1 MTFRRAVL
9 SFVVLPWLLV
19 LSAAQ
24 ANMPGTSM
32 FLASYQVKGGAALD
46 CTGGTI
52 TTSGVTRIH
61 TFNSS
66 SSLVCTGSGTATYLV
81 VAGGGSGS
89 YGGGGAG
96 GLLSGSTS
104 LVSGTYSITVGSGG
118 TGVTGSTLGNSGN
131 NSVFNGNTALGG
143 GGGGPP
149 LNASPNGG
157 NGGSGGGAGNTT
169 GSVSGTGGTGT
180 VGQGNNG
187 GANTSGASAGGGGGC
202 NAAGANAS
210 GTTGGNGGAGCASSI
225 SGSSVTYAGGGGGAA
240 SVTPGSGGA
249 TGGGAGG
256 TGSGATSGTAN
267 TGGGGG
273 GQFNSAGTSGA
284 GGSGV
289 VIVSYPSPRNPISLG
304 TASAAGSASS
314 IAVTGGVNI
323 VAGDLVVVSIGH
335 LTASGTTVT
344 SVSDGTNTYTR
355 ATTGTDSTAQEAEL
369 WYKINASAVT
379 NPTITANL
387 SGSAANRVIGAVR
400 VAGGLTTLNVAP
412 AGAGFTAS
420 TSPTV
425 STGTLATSTAEIVIG
440 FLYVATAPTVTEGS
454 GFTQIYNENANTA
467 TNHLAFQVTTAT
479 TTVAYSPTLNVN
491 SNSVIMVAAFR

>member
-1 MTFRRAVL
+1 M
-9 SFVVLPWLLV
+9 
-19 LSAAQ
+19 
-24 ANMPGTSM
+24 
-32 FLASYQVKGGAALD
+32 
-46 CTGGTI
+46 
-52 TTSGVTRIH
+52 
-61 TFNSS
+61 
-66 SSLVCTGSGTATYLV
+66 
-81 VAGGGSGS
+81 
-89 YGGGGAG
+89 
-96 GLLSGSTS
+96 
-104 LVSGTYSITVGSGG
+104 
-118 TGVTGSTLGNSGN
+118 
-131 NSVFNGNTALGG
+131 
-143 GGGGPP
+143 
-149 LNASPNGG
+149 
-157 NGGSGGGAGNTT
+157 
-169 GSVSGTGGTGT
+169 
-180 VGQGNNG
+180 
-187 GANTSGASAGGGGGC
+187 
-202 NAAGANAS
+202 
-210 GTTGGNGGAGCASSI
+210 
-225 SGSSVTYAGGGGGAA
+225 
-240 SVTPGSGGA
+240 
-249 TGGGAGG
+249 
-256 TGSGATSGTAN
+256 
-267 TGGGGG
+267 
-273 GQFNSAGTSGA
+273 
-284 GGSGV
+284 
-289 VIVSYPSPRNPISLG
+289 
-304 TASAAGSASS
+304 
-314 IAVTGGVNI
+314 TGGVNI

-400 VAGGLTTLNVAP
+400 VAGGLTTLDVAP

>member
-1 MTFRRAVL
+1 MNFRNSILAY
-9 SFVVLPWLLV
+9 VVAPWLLL

-32 FLASYQVKGGAALD
+32 FLASYQVTGSAALD

-52 TTSGVTRIH
+52 TTSGVNRIH

-66 SSLVCTGSGTATYLV
+66 GTLTCTGSGTANYLV
-81 VAGGGSGS
+81 AAGGGG
-89 YGGGGAG
+89 GGFAGGGAG
-96 GLLSGSTS
+96 GLLTGSASISANST
-104 LVSGTYSITVGSGG
+104 VSITVGLGGSAGG
-118 TGVTGSTLGNSGN
+118 TATTSPGGNGG
-131 NSVFNGNTALGG
+131 NSVFKGQTAIGG
-143 GGGGPP
+143 GGGQYSG
-149 LNASPNGG
+149 ASL
-157 NGGSGGGAGNTT
+157 NGGSGGGAAGVTL
-169 GSVSGTGGTGT
+169 GGLGTA
-180 VGQGNNG
+180 GQGNNG
-187 GANTSGASAGGGGGC
+187 GNWVSNSPGGGGGC
-202 NAAGANAS
+202 NAVGGSPLSSGVGGA
-210 GTTGGNGGAGCASSI
+210 GGNGCSNSI
-225 SGSSVTYAGGGGGAA
+225 TGSAVTYAGGGGASYSAA
-240 SVTPGSGGA
+240 GGSG
-249 TGGGAGG
+249 GGGAGG
-256 TGSGATSGTAN
+256 AGSGNGTAGTN
-267 TGGGGG
+267 GLGGGGG
-273 GQFNSAGTSGA
+273 ASGPTGGSGGV

-289 VIVSYPSPRNPISLG
+289 VIVSYPSIRNPVSLG
-304 TASAAGSASS
+304 TASAASSASS

-344 SVSDGTNTYTR
+344 SVSDGTNTYTH
-355 ATTGTDSTAQEAEL
+355 ATSGTDSTTQEAEL
-369 WYKINASAVT
+369 WYKINAVAVT

-400 VAGGLTTLNVAP
+400 VAGGLTTLDVAP

-440 FLYVATAPTVTEGS
+440 FLYVATSPTVTEGS